1 MSASIEDAKG
11 KVKKCYQKNK
21 IEYFAEESTG
31 KLINN
36 SGEEDVIANGN
47 RRNQKDIIIAD
58 MKRALHLQN
67 AMIGE

>member
-1 MSASIEDAKG
+1 MSASIEDPKN

-21 IEYFAEESTG
+21 IEYFAESGG

-36 SGEEDVIANGN
+36 SGEEDIIVNGI
-47 RRNQKDIIIAD
+47 RKNQKDIIIAD

-67 AMIGE
+67 AMISE